1 MSEIIDVSKN
11 AERTAKTMTTEIP
24 VMSPS
29 NEAALPFVAWSR
41 VWSPLAPRAWRE
53 EAWRALSLPGEFAD
67 CESDF
72 LSAFVVGLPAPDVPL
87 LLHAALG
94 RDGGTVREDWMR
106 IIQHLALRWNEQ
118 ALPPDHL
125 GAACDVLVCAITR
138 AESVLIHELRKRYL
152 DPWCAAASERLA
164 GKNNAIKCLPE
175 AFAADLRAIE
185 RGEFSDPKRN

>member
-1 MSEIIDVSKN
+1 
-11 AERTAKTMTTEIP
+11 MTTEIP

-53 EAWRALSLPGEFAD
+53 EAWRALSLPGQFAD

-94 RDGGTVREDWMR
+94 RDGGAVREDWMR
-106 IIQHLALRWNEQ
+106 VIQHLALRWNEQ

-138 AESVLIHELRKRYL
+138 EESVLIHELRKRYL

-164 GKNNAIKCLPE
+164 EKNDAIRRLPE

-185 RGEFSDPKRN
+185 LDGFVSS